1 MEDKRIKKSKIALKQ
16 ALASLLDTR
25 AFDDIT
31 VAEICKKA
39 DISRITFY
47 AHYDDKYQLAEDIFD
62 DLVRLATADFGN
74 LQKENNPEGDV
85 KKSYF
90 NLLECMLNL
99 YENNSRF
106 LSVVTKEKNPYLYY
120 SFYNH
125 IFRRIAKM
133 IRYGSTELIPKFGSR
148 RLASMLCNGLWAYLN
163 ECLKENCPLP
173 EIKKEMRAIL
183 TGILESEYFF
193 KKP

>member
-16 ALASLLDTR
+16 SLTSLLDTR
-25 AFDDIT
+25 PFDELT
-31 VAEICKKA
+31 VTEICKKA

-62 DLVRLATADFGN
+62 DLVRLATVDFGN
-74 LQKENNPEGDV
+74 LQKENNPESDV
-85 KKSYF
+85 KKSYC

-99 YENNSRF
+99 HENNSHF
-106 LSVVTKEKNPYLYY
+106 LSMVTKEKNPYLYY

-133 IRYGSTELIPKFGSR
+133 IRYGSTELTPKFGSR
-148 RLASMLCNGLWAYLN
+148 RLAAMLCNGLWAYLD

-183 TGILESEYFF
+183 MGILESEYFF